1 MNEVDILSHYVT
13 VIARLISEKYG
24 IEPFV
29 AMRQFLKSKTWQM
42 LEAPE
47 LEMWEYTPDVI
58 FEMWECE
65 RLTGDPRNSIYL
77 RSDV

>member
-1 MNEVDILSHYVT
+1 MSETHIVSDYVT

-24 IEPFV
+24 FEPFV

-65 RLTGDPRNSIYL
+65 RLTGDPHNSIYL